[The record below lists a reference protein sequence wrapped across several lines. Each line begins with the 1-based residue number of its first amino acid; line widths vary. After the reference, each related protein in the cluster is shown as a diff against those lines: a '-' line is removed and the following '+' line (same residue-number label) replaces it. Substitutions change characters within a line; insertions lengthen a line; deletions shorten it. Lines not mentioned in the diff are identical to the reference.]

1 MDYPEGCF
9 STDYTFIGEGN
20 QRKKIEP
27 LKMKATIMYLF
38 NIIYVVHNCMLIR
51 DFFSFSLSKLKEILL
66 LFFSQI
72 NGNGRLVH

>member
-38 NIIYVVHNCMLIR
+38 NIIYVAHKCMHIYE
-51 DFFSFSLSKLKEILL
+51 FF
-66 LFFSQI
+66 FFFL
-72 NGNGRLVH
+72 G